1 MDESQIEARVSKL
14 EKTLSRF
21 SVDLRLAL
29 QYIRSDAASSVT
41 KSRLIMEKLLER
53 VYLDEMGRE
62 PRKAMLGD
70 MLADNQFTRRIER
83 RIIARMNAIRD
94 MGNLGPHGEKVHPG
108 DAARV
113 LDDLCEVLDW
123 YISRN
128 ADGNLLAAA
137 PSHMSEETR
146 SEPTEDA
153 ALRQLQRELLLGESY
168 WELKTLLYKVIGYLA
183 EHPQSVAGQLLR
195 DQVTVALGTVRP
207 PPVLSPPGADY
218 PTKDHLVLHRRSAAG
233 CVLSLLGVALLAL
246 LYWLLRR

>member
-21 SVDLRLAL
+21 SADLRLAL

-108 DAARV
+108 DATRV

-123 YISRN
+123 YITRYARGSPEDAVASR
-128 ADGNLLAAA
+128 L
-137 PSHMSEETR
+137 SEEAQNQ
-146 SEPTEDA
+146 PNEDA
-153 ALRQLQRELLLGESY
+153 ALRQLQRELLLADSN
-168 WELKTLLYKVIGYLA
+168 WALKTVFYKVNAYLA
-183 EHPQSVAGQLLR
+183 EHPHSVGGQLLR
-195 DQVTVALGTVRP
+195 DQVTAALQR
-207 PPVLSPPGADY
+207 PPVLIAPDEYPPAQYPGASRIAILLVIGIAL
-218 PTKDHLVLHRRSAAG
+218 LVLLWR
-233 CVLSLLGVALLAL
+233 L
-246 LYWLLRR
+246 LLR